1 MKIILCGTPDFVIPV
16 FEEVKNEFEVV
27 AVISQP
33 DPKANRGYKTI
44 QTPVAMWA
52 KKNKLVLHQPSKII
66 DILKELKELQY
77 DMLLTYA
84 YGQII
89 PKDIL
94 NIAKIANVNIHG
106 SLLPKYRGA
115 APIQHALLNGDSI
128 TGVSLI
134 YMIDKMDAGDII
146 FQKSIEIQQNSTT
159 FQLLN
164 QLSDVAKEHIK
175 SWLLAIKNKKIN
187 PYIQDLSL
195 VTFAPKLLKENG
207 RLDHSKSFEL
217 NNNIIRAYNDNPG
230 AFTYING
237 KRIKVFYATRE
248 LVKNAPWINVSD
260 SKMYFTDYQ
269 FESKKR
275 IQLK

>member
-175 SWLLAIKNKKIN
+175 SWLLAIKNKKIK
-187 PYIQDLSL
+187 PYTQDLSL

>member
-115 APIQHALLNGDSI
+115 APIQHALLNGDSN

>member
-115 APIQHALLNGDSI
+115 APIQHALLNGDSN

-237 KRIKVFYATRE
+237 KRIKVFHATRV